1 MPSAPVAVRH
11 LDLPTSRLR
20 THVLVAGPDHAPIL
34 VLVHGNVSSA
44 RFFAPSMSVLAGR
57 YRCIAPDLRG
67 FGLSEAAGVDARRGV
82 RDFADDLHAL
92 LTESALVPGG
102 QRVHLLGWSL
112 GGGVVLQYAIDHP
125 GTVASIVLESPMSP
139 FGFGGTRDLAG
150 VPCWPDFAGS
160 GGGTASP
167 EMVRRIAGGDRGT
180 DDPASP
186 RNVLTTLY
194 GKPPFQLPAG
204 LEDELVDA
212 MLQMATGDDNYPGDA
227 VVSPNWPGTA
237 PGERGR
243 QQRDLAAV
251 LRRVRIRG
259 DRRPARRAVDPRR
272 QRPDRVR
279 HLSRRPGLPRADRRG
294 AGLARRRRL
303 PAAADGRPDARH
315 AGPLPRRGRTL
326 RRARAGRVR
335 PLARTWSIRT
345 SSTPSSASSW
355 RPENA
360 AGRAIQ
366 ELPRSTAPVRRA
378 ASATAASLAAVTSS
392 AVSVRS
398 GARNRSVYASDL
410 LPSPACSP
418 V

>member
-11 LDLPTSRLR
+11 LDVPTSRLR
-20 THVLVAGPDHAPIL
+20 THVLVAGPDDAPIL

-150 VPCWPDFAGS
+150 APCWPDFAGS

-167 EMVRRIAGGDRGT
+167 EMVRRIVGGDRGT

-227 VVSPNWPGTA
+227 VASPNWPGTA
-237 PGERGR
+237 PGERGVNNAISPR
-243 QQRDLAAV
+243 YCDLSGFAAIADRPDV
-251 LRRVRIRG
+251 LWVRG
-259 DRRPARRAVDPRR
+259 DSDQIVSDTSAVDLGYLG
-272 QRPDRVR
+272 QIGAV
-279 HLSRRPGLPRADRRG
+279 PGWPG
-294 AGLARRRRL
+294 AGVYPPQPMVGQMGAVMDRYR
-303 PAAADGRPDARH
+303 
-315 AGPLPRRGRTL
+315 
-326 RRARAGRVR
+326 
-335 PLARTWSIRT
+335 
-345 SSTPSSASSW
+345 
-355 RPENA
+355 A
-360 AGRAIQ
+360 AGGRCEEHVLAGCGHSPHLEQ
-366 ELPRSTAPVRRA
+366 PDEFNAMVAFMAP
-378 ASATAASLAAVTSS
+378 
-392 AVSVRS
+392 
-398 GARNRSVYASDL
+398 
-410 LPSPACSP
+410 
-418 V
+418 